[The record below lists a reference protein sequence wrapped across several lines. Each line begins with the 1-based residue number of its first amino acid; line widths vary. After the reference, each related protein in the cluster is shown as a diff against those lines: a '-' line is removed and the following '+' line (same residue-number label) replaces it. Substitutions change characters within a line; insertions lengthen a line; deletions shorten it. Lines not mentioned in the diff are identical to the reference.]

1 MWSVPNRGSAA
12 KRKVHSICRRANV
25 EIFIDFI
32 VSVFTLMSLACL
44 TGSSLATW
52 CAELKEESRPG
63 RDWLKSAEG
72 PEPSCKHP
80 SGLAKKTF
88 PVKHTTH
95 TSKSTHTHRE
105 KHTEAH
111 RSTQSTSK
119 HTEAVGSWPAWSAV
133 HWEHQVAESGPATM
147 GPKWRTWAKAAWLG
161 GDLIGCR
168 FEG

>member
-95 TSKSTHTHRE
+95 TSKSTHTQR
-105 KHTEAH
+105 EAH
-111 RSTQSTSK
+111 RSTQK
-119 HTEAVGSWPAWSAV
+119 HTEHKQAHRSSRVLASLVSCSLGTPSGGVRSRDHGS
-133 HWEHQVAESGPATM
+133 QVADVGQGGLAR
-147 GPKWRTWAKAAWLG
+147 GRLDWLQV
-161 GDLIGCR
+161 
-168 FEG
+168 